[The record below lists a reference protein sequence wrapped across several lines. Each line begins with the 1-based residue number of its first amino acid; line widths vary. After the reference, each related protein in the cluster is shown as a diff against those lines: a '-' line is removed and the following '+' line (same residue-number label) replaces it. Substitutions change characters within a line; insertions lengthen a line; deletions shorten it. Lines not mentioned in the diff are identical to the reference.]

1 MSGAQT
7 GALNGALNGAQK
19 NMPFKKFF

>member
-19 NMPFKKFF
+19 KSGFKNFF